1 MPVEIIAAAIGAIG
15 AVTAAWIDRD
25 RFRHSRHVNSID
37 LQKLD
42 SVIVSQRRLI
52 ARQRMEILGL
62 RKYVDVANRNGYIE

>member
-15 AVTAAWIDRD
+15 AVLAAWIDRD

-42 SVIVSQRRLI
+42 HVIVSQRRMLS
-52 ARQRMEILGL
+52 RQRAEILSL
-62 RKYVDVANRNGYIE
+62 RKYVDEANRNGYIE